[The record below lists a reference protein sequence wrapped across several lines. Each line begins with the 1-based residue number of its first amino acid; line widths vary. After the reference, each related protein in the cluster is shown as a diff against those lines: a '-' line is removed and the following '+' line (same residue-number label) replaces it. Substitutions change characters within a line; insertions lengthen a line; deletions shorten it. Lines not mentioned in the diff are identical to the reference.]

1 MCDKGFYRDAES
13 GQCKW
18 CGFGEY
24 STEYDS
30 TSCES
35 CPEGQTTPAYAS
47 PSADDCFGKKTTVLS
62 ILRWGNRII
71 DAMLK
76 WEF

>member
-13 GQCKW
+13 GQCKKCW
-18 CGFGEY
+18 FGEY

-30 TSCES
+30 TFCES
-35 CPEGQTTPAYAS
+35 CPEGQTTYS
-47 PSADDCFGKKTTVLS
+47 FTSKSADDCFGKKTTVLN